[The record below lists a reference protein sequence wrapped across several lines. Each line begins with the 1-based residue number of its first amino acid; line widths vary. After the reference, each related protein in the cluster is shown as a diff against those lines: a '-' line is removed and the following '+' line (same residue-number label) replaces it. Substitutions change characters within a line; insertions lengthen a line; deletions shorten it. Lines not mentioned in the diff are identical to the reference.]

1 LRLETRDVR
10 PVQCLRIEITPGRF
24 NLPAPQAYVQAVR
37 NVLDTQATTE
47 FLQRNGIRH
56 CTPQRDAPDL
66 ASHTLFLRPER
77 AVKQGSNELIT
88 FHMTLRDNLLG
99 SVPWEGQVTTMLGL
113 HPTTLGQCADVGRV
127 GELLRDALIALRE
140 SGFVTFPGQK
150 PWMPKRLFQTVT
162 CDA

>member
-1 LRLETRDVR
+1 MKFATLLVSTALLLGCSPMHKTLRLETRDVR

-66 ASHTLFLRPER
+66 ASHTLFLP
-77 AVKQGSNELIT
+77 
-88 FHMTLRDNLLG
+88 
-99 SVPWEGQVTTMLGL
+99 
-113 HPTTLGQCADVGRV
+113 
-127 GELLRDALIALRE
+127 RE
-140 SGFVTFPGQK
+140 SGQA
-150 PWMPKRLFQTVT
+150 RIE
-162 CDA
+162 